1 MKKWEKWVNNCLNV
15 IIVLLFLICLL
26 MTIDTGKRLH
36 QLKVDLGEVKE
47 SIEEVKKKQAETQIQ
62 LDEYFENQ
70 VKSTSQKYTVT
81 QEELKALAIIAQGEA
96 SVINSRARRAAVI
109 WCALNRVD
117 DGYGSIIMVVTAP
130 NAFAYDPNLEPEP
143 YYLELAKDVTDRWI
157 EEKAGAEN
165 VGRVLP
171 PTYKYFMG
179 DGENNHFT
187 KVWGGTDYW
196 DWSLPNPYSS

>member
-1 MKKWEKWVNNCLNV
+1 MKKLVKLANNILNV
-15 IIVLLFLICLL
+15 IIVLLFLTCLL
-26 MTIDTGKRLH
+26 MTINTGKRIH
-36 QLKVDLGEVKE
+36 NLKDGLKEVGESIGEVR
-47 SIEEVKKKQAETQIQ
+47 KKQAETQVK

-70 VKSTSQKYTVT
+70 SQLATQEYLVT
-81 QEELKALAIIAQGEA
+81 QEELKALAVIAQGEA
-96 SVINSRARRAAVI
+96 SVINSRAHRAAVI

-117 DGYGSIIMVVTAP
+117 DGYGNILMVVTAP
-130 NAFAYDPNLEPEP
+130 NAFAYDPDLEPEP
-143 YYLELAKDVTDRWI
+143 YYLELAKDVTDRWLK
-157 EEKAGAEN
+157 EKAGVED

-187 KVWGGTDYW
+187 EIWGGTDYW